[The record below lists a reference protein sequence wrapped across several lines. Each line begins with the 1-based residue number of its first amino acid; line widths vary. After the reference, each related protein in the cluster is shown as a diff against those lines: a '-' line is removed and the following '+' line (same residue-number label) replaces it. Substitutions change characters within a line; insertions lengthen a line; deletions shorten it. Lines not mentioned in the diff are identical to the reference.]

1 MKTRNGF
8 VSNSSSSSFVIFGAN
23 IDDRKDLIEKF
34 KDPEGYRGGNCLNDE
49 LFTQPTECSYYEGEG
64 TIIGW
69 GLGGGDTSC
78 GDFGCEE
85 ATIDELIEYA
95 KSFESATGIKP
106 KLMGGCYA
114 C

>member
-23 IDDRKDLIEKF
+23 IDDRKDLIERFRNPNGYIKSPSLNQESF
-34 KDPEGYRGGNCLNDE
+34 PEYTIC
-49 LFTQPTECSYYEGEG
+49 FCTEDEG
-64 TIIGW
+64 TILGW

-78 GDFGCEE
+78 GDFNVKTV
-85 ATIDELIEYA
+85 TIYELVEYA
-95 KSFESATGIKP
+95 KSFEAVTGIKP